1 VSIHFIA
8 VFLIKGI
15 KTNCEKLS
23 KLTNSIA
30 KSINKWENTLY
41 GRGKIFTESSLSPP
55 DKVKHGID

>member
-30 KSINKWENTLY
+30 KSINKWENTLLKREDIY
-41 GRGKIFTESSLSPP
+41 
-55 DKVKHGID
+55 